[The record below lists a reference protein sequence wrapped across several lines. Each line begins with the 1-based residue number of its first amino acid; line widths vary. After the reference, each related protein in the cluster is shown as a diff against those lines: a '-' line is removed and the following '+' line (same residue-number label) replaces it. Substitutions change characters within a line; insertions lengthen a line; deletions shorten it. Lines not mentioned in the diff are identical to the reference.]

1 MRNFNYL
8 KNFTININMEIQT
21 TNLDELPSNNIN
33 LSTTEKNE
41 LINNNGVQELA
52 DRKMEE
58 SVNHELINGLQQAA
72 TVGSTQL
79 PSRDIPIDTN
89 QIQSDESIKP
99 NFVPQENVETDYITK
114 HQTTEEIIRQNQN
127 KADIS
132 NQWDQLYKELNL
144 PILIASLFFIFQLPV
159 VQKQFVTMLP
169 FCYSEGGNIKLTGRL
184 TQCFV
189 FGLIILFSSKIVQ
202 FFDN

>member
-1 MRNFNYL
+1 
-8 KNFTININMEIQT
+8 MEIQT
-21 TNLDELPSNNIN
+21 TSLDELPANNIN

-41 LINNNGVQELA
+41 LINNTGVQEIEN
-52 DRKMEE
+52 RKMDE

-72 TVGSTQL
+72 NVGSTQL
-79 PSRDIPIDTN
+79 PSRDIPMDTN

-144 PILIASLFFIFQLPV
+144 PILIAALFFIFQLPV

-184 TQCFV
+184 TQCLV
-189 FGLIILFSSKIVQ
+189 FGLIIFFSSKIVL

>member
-33 LSTTEKNE
+33 LTTTEKNE

>member
-8 KNFTININMEIQT
+8 KNFTINNNMEIQT

-41 LINNNGVQELA
+41 LINNTAVQELA
-52 DRKMEE
+52 NRKMEE

-79 PSRDIPIDTN
+79 PSRDIPMDTN

-127 KADIS
+127 KVDIS

-144 PILIASLFFIFQLPV
+144 PILIASLFFIFQLPI

-169 FCYSEGGNIKLTGRL
+169 FCYSDGGNIKLTGRL

>member
-8 KNFTININMEIQT
+8 KNFTINNNMEIQT

-41 LINNNGVQELA
+41 LINNTGVQELNN
-52 DRKMEE
+52 RKMEE
-58 SVNHELINGLQQAA
+58 SVNNELINGLQQAA

-79 PSRDIPIDTN
+79 PSRDIPMDTN
-89 QIQSDESIKP
+89 QIQQDESIKP
-99 NFVPQENVETDYITK
+99 NFVPQENVQTDYITK

-127 KADIS
+127 KAYIS
-132 NQWDQLYKELNL
+132 NQWDELYKELNL
-144 PILIASLFFIFQLPV
+144 PILIASLFFIFQLPI
-159 VQKQFVTMLP
+159 VQKQFVTLLP

-189 FGLIILFSSKIVQ
+189 FGLIILFSSKIVH